1 MITKYIRINLCYPPQ
16 FDREYDQALGK
27 EESHRNGT
35 SKVTVSYEKYR
46 KVPDNPVWDDS
57 DDEDEE
63 LAAYLDMD
71 DKKRHWDW
79 YVDTAAD

>member
-1 MITKYIRINLCYPPQ
+1 M
-16 FDREYDQALGK
+16 
-27 EESHRNGT
+27 
-35 SKVTVSYEKYR
+35 TVSYEKYR